1 MSGISSFRSEFINLE
16 SMGKPIRLEYL
27 FINEKR
33 IATKPLLIFLH
44 EGLGSIEMWRD
55 FPQQVCDALKLP
67 GLLYSRY
74 GYGRSTQ
81 RPKHEVWGMDYL
93 HVQAHLVLPE
103 LMQSLNLQGEKPILI
118 GHSDGASIA
127 LLYASLFPDNVA
139 AVVAMAPHI
148 FVEEVTIAG
157 IKKMRDVYLQSN
169 MKQKLARYHDDPD
182 SAFWAWN
189 DSWLQP
195 DFINWNIE
203 RELQTIKCP
212 LLCVQGYDDEYATM
226 RQLDD
231 IKNVL
236 PATTLKLSN
245 CGHSPQRD
253 QPAAVIESISKFV
266 FNCVFRAR

>member
-1 MSGISSFRSEFINLE
+1 MTANSFIDGL

-27 FINEKR
+27 FINEKQLAR
-33 IATKPLLIFLH
+33 KPLLIFLH
-44 EGLGSIEMWRD
+44 EGLGSVEMWRD
-55 FPQQVCDALKLP
+55 FPQQVCESLKLP

-81 RPKHEVWGMDYL
+81 RPTGEIWGSDYL
-93 HVQAHLVLPE
+93 HVQSHLVLPE
-103 LMQSLNLQGEKPILI
+103 LMQLLHLQDEKPILV

-127 LLYASLFPDNVA
+127 LLYASRFPDNVSG
-139 AVVAMAPHI
+139 VVAMAPHI
-148 FVEEVTIAG
+148 FVEDVTIAG

-169 MKQKLARYHDDPD
+169 MKQKLARYHEDPD

-203 RELQTIKCP
+203 CELLAIKCP

-226 RQLDD
+226 RQLDG
-231 IKNVL
+231 IKKLVPHANL
-236 PATTLKLSN
+236 LKLSD

-253 QPAAVIESISKFV
+253 QPDVVIEAIAKFV
-266 FNCVFRAR
+266 FDLI

>member
-1 MSGISSFRSEFINLE
+1 MSADSSFCSAFINLQ
-16 SMGKPIRLEYL
+16 SMGKFISLEYL
-27 FINEKR
+27 FINEKDLS
-33 IATKPLLIFLH
+33 TKPLVVFLH

-55 FPQQVCDALKLP
+55 FPQQLCDALKLP

-81 RPKHEVWGMDYL
+81 RPQSEIWGIDYL

-103 LMQSLNLQGEKPILI
+103 LLQALQLQEKKLILI

-127 LLYASLFPDNVA
+127 LLYASLFPDSVA
-139 AVVAMAPHI
+139 GVVAMAPHI
-148 FVEEVTIAG
+148 FVEDVTIAG

-226 RQLDD
+226 KQLDG
-231 IKNVL
+231 IKDVL
-236 PATTLKLSN
+236 PRATLLKLSD

-266 FNCVFRAR
+266 SDLI

>member
-1 MSGISSFRSEFINLE
+1 MTAISFIDVQ
-16 SMGKPIRLEYL
+16 SMGKPVSIEYL
-27 FINEKR
+27 FINEKQLT
-33 IATKPLLIFLH
+33 TKPWLIFLH

-55 FPQQVCDALKLP
+55 FPQQLCNVLELP

-81 RPKHEVWGMDYL
+81 RPKHEIWSTDYL
-93 HVQAHLVLPE
+93 HIQAHSVLPE
-103 LMQSLNLQGEKPILI
+103 LLQALHLQEREIILI

-127 LLYASLFPDNVA
+127 LLYASKFPESTA

-148 FVEEVTIAG
+148 FVEDVTITG
-157 IKKMRDVYLQSN
+157 IKKMREVYLQSN

-203 RELQTIKCP
+203 RELLTIKCP
-212 LLCVQGYDDEYATM
+212 LLCIQGYDDEYATM
-226 RQLDD
+226 QQLDG

-236 PATTLKLSN
+236 PLAVLAKLSE

-253 QPAAVIESISKFV
+253 QPDKVIESIFKFV
-266 FNCVFRAR
+266 SDL